1 MEQKMIKK
9 IAILAILLI
18 ICAFPL
24 FSAESNT
31 VTFRAPVSGG
41 GDGVTV
47 KLYRRYGSSPNYV
60 WDDYGTLIYQGP
72 NPQGNANYYELQR
85 DAYLGTYKVTAEWS
99 QAGEVYYDEVTQ
111 QFTVYQWFWT
121 FPYLDVTSHNII
133 NPTVPQSG

>member
-1 MEQKMIKK
+1 MFKK

-24 FSAESNT
+24 FSEDSWT

-47 KLYRRYGSSPNYV
+47 NLYKRAGNPPYFWAHQV
-60 WDDYGTLIYQGP
+60 QMHYQGP

-85 DAYLGTYKVTAEWS
+85 DASQGTYKVTAEWS
-99 QAGEVYYDEVTQ
+99 QAGEVYYDEVIQT
-111 QFTVYQWFWT
+111 FTVYQWFWT
-121 FPYLDVTSHNII
+121 FPYLNVTSPYVVD
-133 NPTVPQSG
+133 PTVPQSG